1 MRNRTV
7 SHCKSLYAHFRLWY
21 VVKIGIYSEAPENH
35 HCNTIFL
42 FFLCLEAVAEMKH
55 FELLTAA
62 LMKVRNIWG
71 SGLVEW

>member
-1 MRNRTV
+1 
-7 SHCKSLYAHFRLWY
+7 